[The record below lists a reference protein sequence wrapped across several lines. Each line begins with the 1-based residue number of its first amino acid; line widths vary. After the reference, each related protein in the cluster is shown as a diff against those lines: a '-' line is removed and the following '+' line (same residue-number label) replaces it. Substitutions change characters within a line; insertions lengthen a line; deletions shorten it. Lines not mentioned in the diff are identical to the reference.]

1 MNISKDI
8 KRFTFWIMISVIPL
22 ILVVAVIFFGAMT
35 NTPILPNLNKDISN
49 AIFVFCFALPFAVA
63 IIGAFLVFK
72 KPFMSFFGGGR
83 ETKRILSTGRPAT
96 AMVVQ
101 ISESS
106 VGGTMTINDQPYLNL
121 QLEVRDGNT
130 PPYTVSLDT
139 IIPRSAVPQFQP
151 GALIPVKVDLNDP
164 MNIAIN
170 WSADMNAG
178 QQGAPPAA
186 APGSQ
191 PVGNVD
197 EWTQSDNSLLEEQGI
212 DGSAKLLSIEDTG
225 KSENFNPVVKISYEI
240 RARDIDTYTF
250 SKEVPLPTQTINL
263 LKGVIRKSFP
273 ARIHPHD
280 RTKIK
285 VNVTF

>member
-1 MNISKDI
+1 MNVSKEI
-8 KRFTFWIMISVIPL
+8 KRFTFWIMISIIPL
-22 ILVVAVIFFGAMT
+22 ILVVAVIFFGALSE
-35 NTPILPNLNKDISN
+35 TPILPNLNPDISK
-49 AIFVFCFALPFAVA
+49 AIFVSSIALPFFVTL
-63 IIGAFLVFK
+63 IGGFMVFK
-72 KPFMSFFGGGR
+72 KPFMSFFGGGS
-83 ETKRILSTGRPAT
+83 ENKRILSSGRPAT
-96 AMVVQ
+96 AMVKQ
-101 ISESS
+101 IGESS

-121 QLEVRDGNT
+121 QLEVRDGST

-151 GALIPVKVDLNDP
+151 GAMIPVKVDPNDP

-170 WSADMNAG
+170 WSGDINAG
-178 QQGAPPAA
+178 QQGAPSAA

-191 PVGNVD
+191 AVGNID
-197 EWTQSDNSLLEEQGI
+197 EWTQSDNTLLEEQGI
-212 DGSAKLLSIEDTG
+212 DGTAKLLSIEDTG

-240 RARDIDTYTF
+240 RARDMDTYTF

-273 ARIHPHD
+273 ARIHPYD
-280 RTKIK
+280 QTKIK

>member
-1 MNISKDI
+1 MVKQ
-8 KRFTFWIMISVIPL
+8 
-22 ILVVAVIFFGAMT
+22 
-35 NTPILPNLNKDISN
+35 
-49 AIFVFCFALPFAVA
+49 
-63 IIGAFLVFK
+63 IG
-72 KPFMSFFGGGR
+72 
-83 ETKRILSTGRPAT
+83 
-96 AMVVQ
+96 
-101 ISESS
+101 ESGI
-106 VGGTMTINDQPYLNL
+106 GGTMTINDQPYLNL

-130 PPYTVSLDT
+130 PPYTISLDT

-151 GALIPVKVDLNDP
+151 GAMIPIKIDP
-164 MNIAIN
+164 IDPQKIAIN
-170 WSADMNAG
+170 WSGETNAG
-178 QQGAPPAA
+178 PQSATSATAA
-186 APGSQ
+186 GSQ
-191 PVGNVD
+191 PVGNID
-197 EWTQSDNSLLEEQGI
+197 EWTQSDNTLLEQQGI